1 MIFFF
6 QNLNLLTLNQE
17 ESDQLQAPIS
27 LEELEN
33 ATQLTKKGKSPGWDG
48 IPPEVYLVFWDRL
61 GKFILMITTSIDRG
75 FF

>member
-6 QNLNLLTLNQE
+6 QNLNLPTLNQE

-33 ATQLTKKGKSPGWDG
+33 ATQLMKKGKSPGWDG
-48 IPPEVYLVFWDRL
+48 IPPEV
-61 GKFILMITTSIDRG
+61 
-75 FF
+75 